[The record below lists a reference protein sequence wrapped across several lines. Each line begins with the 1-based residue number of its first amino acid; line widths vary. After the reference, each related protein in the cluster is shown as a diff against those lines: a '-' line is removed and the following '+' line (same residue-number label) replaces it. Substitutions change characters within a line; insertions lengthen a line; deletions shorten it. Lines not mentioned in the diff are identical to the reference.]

1 MTRSSCHDRDDPA
14 SIDSVNVWQALF
26 DSVTDPIFVHDAD
39 MRIIRANLAYAQ
51 FAGMPMGE
59 LLGRPYW
66 QVFPK
71 NDGPIASCIHAREVG
86 EQRDEEFTL
95 ENGKIFTSSAFPIT
109 DDSGLTQYSLH
120 IMKDISDHKR
130 SEIASQLGAQVFLHS
145 TEGMMVTDAD
155 NIILAINPAFTKI
168 TGYSESDILG
178 KTPRILHSGQ
188 QDKAFY
194 QEMWRALSSEGHWRG
209 EIRNRRKDG
218 AIYIESLVIN
228 TIYNQDGTVS
238 RRIALFSNIT
248 EKKKLEEQIWQQA
261 NFDSL
266 TGLPNRR
273 LFHDRLT
280 QGIKRTQREH
290 AKLALIFLDLDHF
303 KEINDA
309 LGHDMGDTLL
319 SEAARRITSC
329 VRESDTV
336 ARMGGDEFTIILPLL
351 NRTGGIDYITAN
363 ILERLAEPFTLGAEQ
378 AFVTASIGIA
388 LYPDDAADV
397 EALISNA
404 DQAMYAA
411 KNLGRNRSCYFTSA
425 LQETAQ
431 NRMRLTNDLRAAL
444 AESQFL
450 VYYQPIIELAT
461 GIVRKAE
468 ALIRWQHPIRGLIAP
483 DEFIPLAEETGM
495 IVTIGDW
502 VFKQAAC
509 QVKRLRALHH
519 ADFQISVNKSPLQFR
534 NDASFFKTWF
544 SHFHQLELPEPAIVI
559 EITESLL
566 MDNNSA
572 ITDKLLAFHDAGIQ
586 VALDD
591 FGTGYSTLS
600 YLKKFHID
608 YLKID
613 RMFVN
618 NLERDAD
625 NVALCEAIIVMAHK
639 LRLKV
644 IAEGVETE
652 AQRKILAEAGC
663 DYAQGYLF
671 SRPVPAAE
679 LEAFL
684 HIAPGLDPAVAETR
698 CPNTHPAR

>member
-1 MTRSSCHDRDDPA
+1 MTRSSCHSRDDLT
-14 SIDSVNVWQALF
+14 STDGINVWQALF

-39 MRIIRANLAYAQ
+39 MRIVRANLAYAQ
-51 FAGMPMGE
+51 YAGMPIGE

-66 QVFPK
+66 EVFPK
-71 NDGPIASCIHAREVG
+71 NDGPITSFVHASGTG
-86 EQRDEEFTL
+86 EQKNGEFTL
-95 ENGKIFTSSAFPIT
+95 KSGETFTSSAFPIK
-109 DDSGLTQYSLH
+109 DGSGQICYSLH
-120 IMKDISDHKR
+120 IMKDISSHKR

-145 TEGMMVTDAD
+145 TEGMMVTDA
-155 NIILAINPAFTKI
+155 NNTILAINPAFTRI
-168 TGYSESDILG
+168 TGYNESDIIG

-194 QEMWRALSSEGHWRG
+194 QAMWRALTNEGHWRG

-218 AIYIESLVIN
+218 EIYTESLVIN
-228 TIYNQDGTVS
+228 TIYNPDGTVS

-248 EKKKLEEQIWQQA
+248 EKKKLEEQIWHQA

-280 QGIKRTQREH
+280 QGIKRTHREH

-303 KEINDA
+303 KEVNDA

-351 NRTGGIDYITAN
+351 NHTGGIDYITEN
-363 ILERLAEPFTLGAEQ
+363 ILKQLAEPFALGAEQ

-388 LYPDDAADV
+388 LYPDDASDI
-397 EALISNA
+397 ESLISKA

-431 NRMRLTNDLRAAL
+431 NRMRLTSDLRAAL
-444 AESQFL
+444 AGSQFL

-461 GIVRKAE
+461 GNVHKAE
-468 ALIRWQHPIRGLIAP
+468 ALIRWQHPVRGVIAP

-519 ADFQISVNKSPLQFR
+519 ADFQISVNESLAQFR
-534 NDASFFKTWF
+534 SDASLFKTWF
-544 SHFHQLELPEPAIVI
+544 SHFHELELAEPAIVI
-559 EITESLL
+559 EITENLL
-566 MDNNSA
+566 MDNSSV
-572 ITDKLLAFHDAGIQ
+572 ITDKLLAFRDAGIQ

-618 NLERDAD
+618 NLEQNAD

-652 AQRKILAEAGC
+652 AQRKILADAGC

-671 SRPVPAAE
+671 SKPVPAAE

-684 HIAPGLDPAVAETR
+684 HIAPDLDLDRSGNALA
-698 CPNTHPAR
+698 

>member
-51 FAGMPMGE
+51 FAGMPMDE

-194 QEMWRALSSEGHWRG
+194 QEMWRALNSEGHWRG

-502 VFKQAAC
+502 VFKQAAY

-572 ITDKLLAFHDAGIQ
+572 ITDKLLAFRDAGIQ